1 MQYRQMPNSRDKLS
15 ALGFGCMRLPTRFG
29 GPASA
34 AIDKEKAA
42 KLVRDAIDQG
52 VNYLDTAWPY
62 HLGAS
67 ESFLGS
73 SVLPDGYREKVF
85 VATKLPCF
93 MIRKTEAMRSTFDKQ
108 LAKLNVSYIDYYLAH
123 SLDGKTWAA
132 MKDLGIIA
140 FMDRIKAEGKVRHMG
155 FSFHGKKE
163 DFIEIVDAYP
173 WDFVQVQY
181 NIIDEHFQAG
191 IEGIEYAAK
200 KNMGVIVMEPM
211 RGGTLVGKIP
221 FEVKRIYDSAAIRR
235 SAADWAFR
243 WIYNN
248 PYVTVVLSGMGEKAQ
263 VDENIRVA
271 SEAMPNGMSEKE
283 LLVINTVKETYHRLL
298 TVGCTGCAYCMPCP
312 AGIDIPEAFK
322 SLNNYHM
329 FGKTGAKFA
338 HMRFAGVT
346 TSDGKPHWTS
356 SCIDCG
362 KCEGKCP
369 QGIPVRQTFK
379 QVQKELETPLIKM
392 AAGMG
397 RAVIGKKKEQKEQ

>member
-1 MQYRQMPNSRDKLS
+1 MQYRQMPKGTDKLS

-29 GPASA
+29 GPSST

-42 KLVRDAIDQG
+42 KLIRGAIDQG
-52 VNYLDTAWPY
+52 INYLDTAWPY
-62 HLGAS
+62 HMGAS

-93 MIRKTEAMRSTFDKQ
+93 MIRKAEAMQSTFDKQ
-108 LAKLNVSYIDYYLAH
+108 LAKLNVDYIDYYLAH
-123 SLDGKTWAA
+123 SLDGATWAA
-132 MKDLGIIA
+132 MKELGIIP
-140 FMDRIKAEGKVRHMG
+140 FMDKIKAEGKVRHMG

-163 DFIEIVDAYP
+163 DFVAIVDAYP
-173 WDFVQVQY
+173 WDFVQVQF

-200 KNMGVIVMEPM
+200 KGMGVIVMEPM

-221 FEVKRIYDSAAIRR
+221 AEVRRIYDAADIRR

-248 PYVTVVLSGMGEKAQ
+248 PNVTVVLSGMNTKEQ

-271 SEAMPNGMSEKE
+271 SEAMPNGMSDKE
-283 LLVINTVKETYHRLL
+283 LSVINAVKDTYHRLL

-312 AGIDIPEAFK
+312 AGIDIPAAFK
-322 SLNNYHM
+322 SLNDYHM
-329 FGKTGAKFA
+329 FGKAGARFN
-338 HMRFAGVT
+338 HLRFAGVST
-346 TSDGKPHWTS
+346 ADGRAHWTS
-356 SCIDCG
+356 SCINCG
-362 KCEGKCP
+362 KCEKKCP
-369 QGIPVRQTFK
+369 QGILVRETFK
-379 QVQKELETPLIKM
+379 KVQKDLETPAIK
-392 AAGMG
+392 AVAGIG
-397 RAVIGKKKEQKEQ
+397 RALMGKKKDK